1 LDRFWLRDGSVV
13 IESDESMKVV
23 VVGWL
28 ELDEREAR
36 EDARLAR
43 MFNKYIVF

>member
-1 LDRFWLRDGSVV
+1 MDRFWLRDGSVV

-28 ELDEREAR
+28 ELDEDEAR